1 MILTGIPGTS
11 FQLDAPAEGSW
22 ERTKDAGNPAVITTA
37 YRDAAYQ
44 KRLYDLYLAGKGS
57 FALPPGKSLHERGL
71 AVDVNQATA
80 DWMAAHGAAY
90 GWSRPSG
97 WDASVIRVA
106 KREWWHFEYVASN
119 DQHATAGG
127 STMTAFDTWD
137 YHNDDAGPGG
147 EKPVYRL
154 VINTS
159 WDAASAAKSSA
170 EANAKADAILAAIGK
185 MSAPTAGAIDLDVL
199 AEKVAALVPAP
210 KLSAADINAIADEL
224 DKREVAR
231 LTQVKDA

>member
-1 MILTGIPGTS
+1 
-11 FQLDAPAEGSW
+11 
-22 ERTKDAGNPAVITTA
+22 
-37 YRDAAYQ
+37 
-44 KRLYDLYLAGKGS
+44 
-57 FALPPGKSLHERGL
+57 
-71 AVDVNQATA
+71 
-80 DWMAAHGAAY
+80 
-90 GWSRPSG
+90 
-97 WDASVIRVA
+97 
-106 KREWWHFEYVASN
+106 
-119 DQHATAGG
+119 
-127 STMTAFDTWD
+127 MTAFDTWD